1 MLDLK
6 ALLAKILDALKVD
19 YIIEEGTATPDSYGT
34 WTYRK
39 WRSGV
44 AECWRPLSS
53 ASFAPT
59 ASVGGFYGR
68 VLATYL
74 FPTNLFSTRPYS
86 VFVNI
91 DSWGTGYF
99 WGQARSVSRT
109 SYQVAL
115 WRNDNASSVM
125 TGGVYA
131 IGFWKTFTG
140 GVINLI
146 KHYITQLN
154 IFSFERGCV
163 VC

>member
-19 YIIEEGTATPDSYGT
+19 YIVEEDTATPDSYGT

-39 WRSGV
+39 WKSGV

-53 ASFAPT
+53 GSFAPVS
-59 ASVGGFYGR
+59 SVGGFYGR
-68 VLATYL
+68 VLGTYL
-74 FPTNLFSTRPYS
+74 FPTDLFVTRPYS

-99 WGQARSVSRT
+99 WGQARSVT
-109 SYQVAL
+109 QASYQVTL
-115 WRNDNASSVM
+115 WRNDNASSAM

-140 GVINLI
+140 GGSKLLNF
-146 KHYITQLN
+146 ITK
-154 IFSFERGCV
+154 FFKKEVV